1 MTSSCDANRLAI
13 SLTSTGQF
21 AYTPSS
27 GGVGPIIQF
36 RPPGAGNSLSAE
48 SIPASAS
55 ASVPAP
61 ATAAASVPAPA
72 TAAASAP
79 IPLTPD
85 VLDTLAGHDAEK
97 KTAEGGAVG
106 G

>member
-61 ATAAASVPAPA
+61 ATAAAS
-72 TAAASAP
+72 AP